1 MGYHINKSINESSMK
16 EITKMMQEVKKASDL
31 KRLQCVYLREKDSS
45 IEEISVVTQY
55 SISHI
60 KRIWTAYFSKG
71 IEGFLCKP
79 RGGRHR
85 FNLDL
90 KQEAELLEKHSE
102 QAGEGRMLKMT
113 ALHQELCEIASRKV
127 APSTAYR
134 MAKRHGWR
142 KIAPRPFHPKRDGKK
157 ASYFKIFFS

>member
-1 MGYHINKSINESSMK
+1 MGYHINKSLNESSMQ
-16 EITKMMQEVKKASDL
+16 EISSLMQDVEKASDL
-31 KRLQCVYLREKDSS
+31 KRLQCVYLREKGSS
-45 IEEISVVTQY
+45 LEEISDFTQY

-71 IEGFLCKP
+71 IEGLLCKP

-90 KQEAELLEKHSE
+90 KQEATLLEKHSE
-102 QAGEGRMLKMT
+102 QAGEGQMLKMT
-113 ALHQELCEIASRKV
+113 AIHQELCEISGRKV

-134 MAKRHGWR
+134 LAKRHGWR
-142 KIAPRPFHPKRDGKK
+142 KIAPRPFHPKRDGEKGT
-157 ASYFKIFFS
+157 YFKIFF

>member
-1 MGYHINKSINESSMK
+1 MGYHINKSLDKASME
-16 EITKMMQEVKKASDL
+16 EISKLIQRTEKASDL
-31 KRLQCVYLREKDSS
+31 KRLQCVYMREKGSS
-45 IEEISVVTQY
+45 IEEISDVTQF

-71 IEGFLCKP
+71 IDGLLCKA

-90 KQEAELLEKHSE
+90 KEEAALLEKHSE
-102 QAGEGRMLKMT
+102 QAGEGRMLKM
-113 ALHQELCEIASRKV
+113 AAFHQELCELSGKKV

-134 MAKRHGWR
+134 VAKRHGWR

-157 ASYFKIFFS
+157 ASYFKIFF